1 MMLEQ
6 EVKNVRYYIDL
17 IIAAATKAG
26 LRNYKVNYQRV
37 TPTCT
42 IVYREQNLRKFKELN
57 EIMSTHPDVTVKY
70 PDTIIINNATSPS
83 MLQKLILWR
92 LSELNFSDHRNV
104 NVTSVR
110 THISFTKDAYE
121 KAQNKDIIE
130 RTFSK
135 TVTETEVLFEIRAD
149 IFEVQQQFITEPA

>member
-1 MMLEQ
+1 MLEQ

-17 IIAAATKAG
+17 IVSAAANAG
-26 LRNYKVNYQRV
+26 LRNHKVNYQRV

-42 IVYREQNLRKFKELN
+42 IVYREHNLRKFKELN
-57 EIMSTHPDVTVKY
+57 DIMSTHPDVTVKY

-104 NVTSVR
+104 NVMSLK

-121 KAQNKDIIE
+121 KAQNKELIE
-130 RTFSK
+130 RTFRKSE
-135 TVTETEVLFEIRAD
+135 TETEVLFEIRSD
-149 IFEVQQQFITEPA
+149 IFEIQHQFITEPA